1 MRAVD
6 KQIDNNKECARLH
19 AAYGE
24 MRREMS
30 QPRYAAFMEAFE
42 CDIRDDAF
50 AYLPVADE
58 NVEAMQKGGPVKWLA
73 MNTPKGRML
82 ALFTSKEEVARHP
95 AGNSVGVKLSAFV
108 RTALGGKDCAGILVN
123 PLDGHHGIPVERRN
137 LELLAVRSGL
147 AGPQMPR
154 MHPGVVSNAVY
165 KLWDIAVGVPTA
177 VYDVS
182 EEVKSLGG
190 MDRLL
195 KPIFDAWNERVKANP
210 KEFAEPIE
218 YVKAVLKDV
227 VSKGFVY
234 GAMALKHPDHA
245 LDVDV
250 DECIDAIPD
259 LREDIAQ
266 NVDEYLIL
274 LSDATRSD
282 LAEPNEQH
290 VQLLLE
296 ANVGIIAFGAF
307 NFGLGWGMA
316 KDAESRGVMELAELR
331 DRQQKWIE
339 DFRAKVLEQVRKQQE
354 KANGEEKTGNEDGK

>member
-165 KLWDIAVGVPTA
+165 QLWDIAVGVPTA

-282 LAEPNEQH
+282 LVEPNEQH

-339 DFRAKVLEQVRKQQE
+339 DFRAKVIEQARNRQE
-354 KANGEEKTGNEDGK
+354 KATGEEKNGNEDGK